1 MDPKKRFL
9 HPGPFKE
16 NSGLKKTLY
25 FVYGPTTYTKFV
37 STFFFQIIIKQTLN
51 FQVEE
56 S

>member
-1 MDPKKRFL
+1 MWTPKNVSCTRA
-9 HPGPFKE
+9 P
-16 NSGLKKTLY
+16 LKKTLALY